1 MRYLNLVGLIFEL
14 MLIFMDMLELL
25 EIKKQLEGL
34 NYTNTDSLFE
44 LRLLLMEAA
53 SILTRKHISNAKQR
67 KDVKMSA
74 LLVRSFDNIR
84 SYFYIIETT
93 KRGHE
98 DCFNTIQNLVVKD
111 ITNLISLSDTQ
122 DYKIIPLQ
130 NTSLGIA
137 K

>member
-1 MRYLNLVGLIFEL
+1 
-14 MLIFMDMLELL
+14 MLELL
-25 EIKKQLEGL
+25 QIKKQLEGL
-34 NYTNTDSLFE
+34 KYINADSLFE

-53 SILTRKHISNAKQR
+53 SILTRKHITNAKQQ

-74 LLVRSFDNIR
+74 LLLRSFDNIR

-98 DCFNTIQNLVVKD
+98 DCFISIQSLVVKD
-111 ITNLISLSDTQ
+111 IMNLISLSDTQ
-122 DYKIIPLQ
+122 DYKIVPLQ